1 MLSEASLDAKVGPE
15 DGGHFP
21 ILGMR
26 SDSWQ
31 GRGGHLKRELRTT
44 DSGGIHKLD
53 FPWSVPFI
61 HSVGISL
68 STRWTHR

>member
-1 MLSEASLDAKVGPE
+1 MLSEASLHAKVGPE

-31 GRGGHLKRELRTT
+31 GRGEHLKRELRTT
-44 DSGGIHKLD
+44 DSGGRVQAA
-53 FPWSVPFI
+53 SE
-61 HSVGISL
+61 
-68 STRWTHR
+68 